1 MLTTVEKITLGHF
14 SVDYCIQIEFC
25 IRENDVKKKKFVINL
40 DKVALKTLTI

>member
-14 SVDYCIQIEFC
+14 SVHYCIQIEFC